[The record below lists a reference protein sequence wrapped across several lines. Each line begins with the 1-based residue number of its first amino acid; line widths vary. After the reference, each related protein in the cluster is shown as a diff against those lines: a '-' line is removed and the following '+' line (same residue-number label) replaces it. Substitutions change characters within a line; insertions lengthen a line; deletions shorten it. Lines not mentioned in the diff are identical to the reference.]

1 MRAQVGGQTGPL
13 KFIQQLFSRGNE
25 MVESITIARRVRSIV
40 SAGLVISV
48 ALACTAV
55 VARAAEPIA
64 TVGPTT
70 SPTGGQT
77 ALGTVSSGGQ
87 TDVCLDQQHSG
98 ANPGTTS
105 STNVIQLADRSC
117 TVAAGSPT
125 TAGGS
130 SGSGSGGGTQSNAT
144 APANSSTQTS
154 SSKPSPSSGSA
165 TTSRRSAGFSTT
177 SSAIAS
183 VSAANARGLRITHV
197 RYKLVNAKA
206 GKRLRVVV
214 TLRDRK
220 HHPVRAAIVSLNRLA
235 GAKSTLPGL
244 RLGLSNRKGQATFV
258 VQLKKSMFGHRV
270 LLRIGARTPSARVL
284 KVGSVLVPKPRKVVR
299 QIAAG

>member
-1 MRAQVGGQTGPL
+1 MA
-13 KFIQQLFSRGNE
+13 
-25 MVESITIARRVRSIV
+25 ESITIARRVRSIV

-48 ALACTAV
+48 AFACTAV
-55 VARAAEPIA
+55 AARAAEPVV

-70 SPTGGQT
+70 SPTGGST
-77 ALGTVSSGGQ
+77 ALGTVASGGQ

-105 STNVIQLADRSC
+105 PTGAVQVADRSC
-117 TVAAGSPT
+117 SLATGSPT
-125 TAGGS
+125 NAGGS
-130 SGSGSGGGTQSNAT
+130 SGSGGSGGGGGTQSSAT
-144 APANSSTQTS
+144 APSNGSTQTS
-154 SSKPSPSSGSA
+154 GSKTSTSSRSA
-165 TTSRRSAGFSTT
+165 TASRRSAGFSTT
-177 SSAIAS
+177 SSATTTS
-183 VSAANARGLRITHV
+183 VAAANARGLRITQV
-197 RYKLVNAKA
+197 RYKFVNAKA
-206 GKRLRVVV
+206 GKRLRVLV

-220 HHPVRAAIVSLNRLA
+220 HHLVRAAIVSLNRLA

-244 RLGLSNRKGQATFV
+244 RRGLSNRKGQAAFV

-270 LLRIGARTPSARVL
+270 LLRIGARTPSARVF

>member
-1 MRAQVGGQTGPL
+1 MA
-13 KFIQQLFSRGNE
+13 
-25 MVESITIARRVRSIV
+25 ESITIARRVRGIV

-48 ALACTAV
+48 ALACTAA
-55 VARAAEPIA
+55 VARAAEPIV
-64 TVGPTT
+64 TVGPKT

-105 STNVIQLADRSC
+105 ATDVIQLADRSC
-117 TVAAGSPT
+117 TLAAPTASPT

-130 SGSGSGGGTQSNAT
+130 SGSGSGGGAGGTQSSAT
-144 APANSSTQTS
+144 APANSSTQAS
-154 SSKPSPSSGSA
+154 SSKTTTSSRSA

-177 SSAIAS
+177 SSATTAS

-206 GKRLRVVV
+206 GQRLRVVV

-220 HHPVRAAIVSLNRLA
+220 HRPVRAAIVSLNRLA
-235 GAKSTLPGL
+235 GARSTLPGL
-244 RLGLSNRKGQATFV
+244 RLGLSNRKGQAAFV
-258 VQLKKSMFGHRV
+258 VQLRKSMFGQRI
-270 LLRIGARTPSARVL
+270 LLRIGARTPSARVFR
-284 KVGSVLVPKPRKVVR
+284 VGSVLVPKPRKVVR

>member
-1 MRAQVGGQTGPL
+1 MA
-13 KFIQQLFSRGNE
+13 
-25 MVESITIARRVRSIV
+25 ESITIARLVRSIV

-55 VARAAEPIA
+55 VARAADPVVTI
-64 TVGPTT
+64 GPTT

-77 ALGTVSSGGQ
+77 ALGTVASGGQ
-87 TDVCLDQQHSG
+87 TDVCLDEQHSG
-98 ANPGTTS
+98 ANPSTT
-105 STNVIQLADRSC
+105 TTPTGVVQLADRSC

-130 SGSGSGGGTQSNAT
+130 SGSGSGGGGGGTQSSAT
-144 APANSSTQTS
+144 TPANGSTQAS
-154 SSKPSPSSGSA
+154 SSKTSTSSRSA

-177 SSAIAS
+177 SSATTAS

-197 RYKLVNAKA
+197 RYKFVNAKA
-206 GKRLRVVV
+206 GKRLRVLV

-220 HHPVRAAIVSLNRLA
+220 HQLVRGAIVSLNRLA

-244 RLGLSNRKGQATFV
+244 RLGLSNRKGQAVFV
-258 VQLKKSMFGHRV
+258 VQLKKSMLGQRV
-270 LLRIGARTPSARVL
+270 LLRIGARTPSARL
-284 KVGSVLVPKPRKVVR
+284 FRVGSVLVPKPRKVVR

>member
-1 MRAQVGGQTGPL
+1 
-13 KFIQQLFSRGNE
+13 

-70 SPTGGQT
+70 SPTGGST

-105 STNVIQLADRSC
+105 PSGAVQVADRSC
-117 TVAAGSPT
+117 PVAAGSPT
-125 TAGGS
+125 T
-130 SGSGSGGGTQSNAT
+130 SGGGGVGGAQSSAT
-144 APANSSTQTS
+144 GPATSRTQTS
-154 SSKPSPSSGSA
+154 SSKTTTSSGSA
-165 TTSRRSAGFSTT
+165 TTSRRSAGFSTA
-177 SSAIAS
+177 SSATTAS
-183 VSAANARGLRITHV
+183 VSAANAHGLRITHV

-206 GKRLRVVV
+206 GKHLRVVV

-220 HHPVRAAIVSLNRLA
+220 HRPVRAAIVSLNRLA

-244 RLGLSNRKGQATFV
+244 RLGLSNRKGQAAFV
-258 VQLKKSMFGHRV
+258 VQLKKSMFGHRL

>member
-1 MRAQVGGQTGPL
+1 MA
-13 KFIQQLFSRGNE
+13 
-25 MVESITIARRVRSIV
+25 ESITIGRRVRSIV

-55 VARAAEPIA
+55 VARAAEPIV

-105 STNVIQLADRSC
+105 STDVIQLADRSC
-117 TVAAGSPT
+117 TAPT

-130 SGSGSGGGTQSNAT
+130 SGSGSGGGAGGTQSSAT
-144 APANSSTQTS
+144 APANSATQASGSKTSTS
-154 SSKPSPSSGSA
+154 SRSA

-177 SSAIAS
+177 SSATTAS
-183 VSAANARGLRITHV
+183 VSAANARGLRITRV
-197 RYKLVNAKA
+197 QYKFVNAKA

-220 HHPVRAAIVSLNRLA
+220 HRSVRAAIISLNRLA

-244 RLGLSNRKGQATFV
+244 LLGLSNRKGQAAFV

-284 KVGSVLVPKPRKVVR
+284 RVGSVLVPKPRKVVR

>member
-1 MRAQVGGQTGPL
+1 
-13 KFIQQLFSRGNE
+13 

-125 TAGGS
+125 NAGGS
-130 SGSGSGGGTQSNAT
+130 SGSGSGGGTQSSAT
-144 APANSSTQTS
+144 APANSGTQTS
-154 SSKPSPSSGSA
+154 SSKTTTSSRSA
-165 TTSRRSAGFSTT
+165 TKSRRSAGFSTT
-177 SSAIAS
+177 SSATTAS

-220 HHPVRAAIVSLNRLA
+220 HRPVRAAIVSLNRLA
-235 GAKSTLPGL
+235 GAKSTHPGL
-244 RLGLSNRKGQATFV
+244 RLGLSNRKGQAAFV

-270 LLRIGARTPSARVL
+270 LLRIGARTPTARVL

>member
-1 MRAQVGGQTGPL
+1 MA
-13 KFIQQLFSRGNE
+13 
-25 MVESITIARRVRSIV
+25 ESITIARRVRSIV

-55 VARAAEPIA
+55 VARAADPIV

-70 SPTGGQT
+70 SPSGGST
-77 ALGTVSSGGQ
+77 AVGTVASGGQ

-105 STNVIQLADRSC
+105 PTGAVQVADRSC
-117 TVAAGSPT
+117 TAAAGSPT

-130 SGSGSGGGTQSNAT
+130 SGSGAGGGSGTQSSA
-144 APANSSTQTS
+144 TS
-154 SSKPSPSSGSA
+154 SKTSTNSRSA
-165 TTSRRSAGFSTT
+165 TTTRRSAGFSTT
-177 SSAIAS
+177 SSATTAS
-183 VSAANARGLRITHV
+183 VAAANARGLRITQI
-197 RYKLVNAKA
+197 RYKFVNAKA
-206 GKRLRVVV
+206 GKRLRVLV

-220 HHPVRAAIVSLNRLA
+220 HHLVRAAIVSLNRLA

-244 RLGLSNRKGQATFV
+244 RRGLSNRQGQAAFV
-258 VQLKKSMFGHRV
+258 VQLKKSMFGHRFS
-270 LLRIGARTPSARVL
+270 LRIGARTPSARVFR
-284 KVGSVLVPKPRKVVR
+284 VSSVLVPKQRKAVR